1 MPIHHHCYP
10 ERGWH
15 ERWIPTQKRT
25 KTLYD
30 QETYHS
36 CYRLPNPHR
45 DSCRPTSNHEYE
57 TKVWSA
63 ALTLFHKSTPTRGCH
78 KKYVLKSK
86 KYHKKI
92 PGMVQERN
100 HITIVKDRHDPYQC
114 PKKSRIW
121 TADLQGGKVYIIA
134 LTYLYF
140 YSIHQSWLVTC
151 IYGCSLS
158 SLLQKWAHQVL
169 LIFLF
174 PEKSF
179 RKYII
184 LSIF

>member
-1 MPIHHHCYP
+1 M
-10 ERGWH
+10 RGVFQLKKGPKLSMIRKLITPATDFLILT
-15 ERWIPTQKRT
+15 EIRADQRAIMNT
-25 KTLYD
+25 KLRFD
-30 QETYHS
+30 LQPSH
-36 CYRLPNPHR
+36 
-45 DSCRPTSNHEYE
+45 
-57 TKVWSA
+57 
-63 ALTLFHKSTPTRGCH
+63 FSTNQHPRGG
-78 KKYVLKSK
+78 VLICAK